1 MSSNS
6 RMNAIKFCN
15 KKGLE
20 INDPILKSVI
30 IQKLNNYNLKHE
42 EKNYRFLDNS
52 LINYLK
58 INKHLITLSS
68 FGKKNLLYLTRIN
81 NKKYCLFINKKNSTI
96 VSVRY
101 RFKDNYFN
109 DTILDGELLKDNNN
123 VWIFSIIDIIVDKG
137 NSTDRYPLQ
146 QRLEML
152 NDTIHNNFQKD
163 NNLDVAHLEVKQY
176 FEYKHMSDVYDT
188 YKNKLSY
195 RCSGFIFK
203 NIIIFEKY
211 LLYIFQENRT
221 KKSITTH
228 KNCKINTSNDI
239 ISFNIKK
246 TDLPDIYEL
255 YCSKDE
261 SLFKYGIAS
270 INTMACSK
278 FVNQLFNDN
287 KNKDFNVRCSYH
299 KEFNKWIPYEEVS
312 EISDYATIKT
322 MEF

>member
-1 MSSNS
+1 MSSK
-6 RMNAIKFCN
+6 MNAIKFCN

-20 INDPILKSVI
+20 INDSIFKNI
-30 IQKLNNYNLKHE
+30 ITKKLNNYDLNHE

-58 INKHLITLSS
+58 INKHLVTLSS

-81 NKKYCLFINKKNSTI
+81 NKKYCFFINKKSGII

-123 VWIFSIIDIIVDKG
+123 TWIFSIIDIIVNQG
-137 NSTDRYPLQ
+137 NSTDKYPLQ
-146 QRLEML
+146 QRLDML
-152 NDTIHNNFQKD
+152 NEMIDNNFKRD
-163 NNLDVAHLEVKQY
+163 TNLDVAELEVKKY
-176 FEYKHMSDVYDT
+176 FEYKYMNDLYDT

-203 NIIIFEKY
+203 NIIINEKY

-221 KKSITTH
+221 KKSITNHT
-228 KNCKINTSNDI
+228 NCKINTSNDI
-239 ISFNIKK
+239 ISFHIKK

-255 YCSKDE
+255 YCSKDN

-278 FVNQLFNDN
+278 FVNKLFEDN
-287 KNKDFNVRCSYH
+287 SNKDINVKCSYH
-299 KEFNKWIPYEEVS
+299 KEFNKWISYEEVS
-312 EISDYATIKT
+312 DISDYETIKT
-322 MEF
+322 MEI